1 MINVREALK
10 QVSPVPSRG
19 RLNSEVRE
27 IAARTQVPI
36 QDFRECPNCEES
48 MFNQFELSQVET
60 SYIEFSCHRCDKTGE
75 IEASGETRYNRS

>member
-1 MINVREALK
+1 MIDVRKALK
-10 QVSPVPSRG
+10 QGDVVPSRG
-19 RLNSEVRE
+19 RLNAEIRE

-36 QDFRECPNCEES
+36 QDFRECPNCGES
-48 MFNQFELSQVET
+48 MFHRFELANVET